1 MSRKRQ
7 AKEKAEEEKHAE
19 SPIEKVETLED
30 KQLRHIAVSFLSM
43 RWLKVELENDDLLSV
58 KSIKISGR
66 KVDEQ
71 VVGVLQKTLPLFRQL
86 QRLQFWQAGLTDG
99 MVISLTNTMSLSSSL
114 RVVIL
119 EGNPLP
125 QQSFH
130 CLLSEGSTLTHLSLR
145 NNRIGDDCAR
155 LIGSALSTT
164 RSSNKNL
171 MSLCLAFNRI
181 GDAGAAHIAQGLRF
195 NHTLLFL
202 SLANNWIEESGAA
215 NLAKILGNFAL
226 KHEEVVERRKL
237 LLERIESGS
246 LSSLGTDSAL
256 PNADELLKTPSST
269 SLNASKGEKKSSK
282 KRASRKEEKSA
293 NKEKL
298 RSSRKA
304 SGVKALQSKSRKTG
318 DKEKLQSEVQSC
330 ASLTE
335 VDSVESGNPLLD
347 PALQHRCGQL
357 FLPGNKT
364 LVSLNLAG
372 NRITEKAL
380 PLFKTALEMQK
391 EGGLLRLC
399 LQRNCF
405 SENCEAHV
413 KIQNLLAKRLERRK
427 HAFKTQTE
435 GGVAN

>member
-19 SPIEKVETLED
+19 SPSEKVETLED

-71 VVGVLQKTLPLFRQL
+71 VVGVLQKTLPSFSQL

-99 MVISLTNTMSLSSSL
+99 MVISLTNTISLSSSL

-195 NHTLLFL
+195 NHALLFL

-215 NLAKILGNFAL
+215 SLAEILGNFAL

-246 LSSLGTDSAL
+246 VNSLGTDSAL
-256 PNADELLKTPSST
+256 TNADELLKTPSST
-269 SLNASKGEKKSSK
+269 SLKGEKKSSK

-298 RSSRKA
+298 KSSRKG
-304 SGVKALQSKSRKTG
+304 SGVKALQNKSRKTG
-318 DKEKLQSEVQSC
+318 DKEKQQSEVQSC

-335 VDSVESGNPLLD
+335 VESVESGNPLLD

-357 FLPGNKT
+357 FLPGNRT

-405 SENCEAHV
+405 SENCETHV
-413 KIQNLLAKRLERRK
+413 KIQHLLAKRHERKK
-427 HAFKTQTE
+427 HAVKIQTE